1 MALAGQGDAGEY
13 DRDQWIYGF
22 NGVTT
27 GNHVATVVTFES
39 TFDGV
44 HGFNV
49 ERFAGLFTDTNLGAG
64 FGDLNANGVYE
75 TNDVVGTGNNSAED
89 VLYSQNAKFRA
100 AFDVNGDGLGD
111 DRDLFALGGELVGA
125 GASQAVLDAYTGL
138 LMKRGDLNGS
148 ATTNLADFEALVSH
162 VGPATWLYDLNVDGV
177 VDEADAESFV
187 TQLVRSVPGDF
198 NVDGVVN
205 AADYTVWRNRLG
217 QAGVGLV
224 ADGDFDGD
232 VDSDDYVV
240 WKTAYG
246 FQRGPLTAGSAA
258 AASVPEPGAMA
269 FGVTLLMV
277 AFARPRRG
285 QALARISWTDT

>member
-1 MALAGQGDAGEY
+1 
-13 DRDQWIYGF
+13 
-22 NGVTT
+22 
-27 GNHVATVVTFES
+27 
-39 TFDGV
+39 
-44 HGFNV
+44 
-49 ERFAGLFTDTNLGAG
+49 
-64 FGDLNANGVYE
+64 
-75 TNDVVGTGNNSAED
+75 
-89 VLYSQNAKFRA
+89 
-100 AFDVNGDGLGD
+100 
-111 DRDLFALGGELVGA
+111 
-125 GASQAVLDAYTGL
+125 
-138 LMKRGDLNGS
+138 
-148 ATTNLADFEALVSH
+148 
-162 VGPATWLYDLNVDGV
+162 LNVDGV

-246 FQRGPLTAGSAA
+246 FRRGPLTAGAAA

-269 FGVTLLMV
+269 FGVTLMLV
-277 AFARPRRG
+277 VIARRRR
-285 QALARISWTDT
+285 ASHRSYLVD